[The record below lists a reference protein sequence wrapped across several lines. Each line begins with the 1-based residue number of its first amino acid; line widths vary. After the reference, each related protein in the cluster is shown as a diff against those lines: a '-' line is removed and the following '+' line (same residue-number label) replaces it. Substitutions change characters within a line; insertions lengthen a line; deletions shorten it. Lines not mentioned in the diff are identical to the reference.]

1 MKFFSSSAFGGQL
14 RKVLFYLSILYVI
27 FYLKVGLVYLA
38 TANLRRKLILKMRSH
53 EGNLE
58 VSDVGC
64 VRAIAAFVLNK
75 LLTTVSRV
83 RNILEESHFCLQ
95 LGENFQKKDVP
106 FSNVI
111 FLLSTYDINQLIT
124 YSEILGFPAS

>member
-14 RKVLFYLSILYVI
+14 RLFYLSILYVI

-75 LLTTVSRV
+75 LITTVRRV
-83 RNILEESHFCLQ
+83 RNVWRRVVSVDSWA
-95 LGENFQKKDVP
+95 K
-106 FSNVI
+106 I
-111 FLLSTYDINQLIT
+111 FRKRRSIFKRDFLIKHLR
-124 YSEILGFPAS
+124 YQ

>member
-1 MKFFSSSAFGGQL
+1 
-14 RKVLFYLSILYVI
+14 
-27 FYLKVGLVYLA
+27 
-38 TANLRRKLILKMRSH
+38 MRSH

-75 LLTTVSRV
+75 LITMLRRV
-83 RNILEESHFCLQ
+83 RNILEESHFCRQ
-95 LGENFQKKDVP
+95 LGENFQKKDIP

-111 FLLSTYDINQLIT
+111 FLLTTYDINELIT
-124 YSEILGFPAS
+124 NSESLGFPAS

>member
-14 RKVLFYLSILYVI
+14 RLFYLSILYVI

-75 LLTTVSRV
+75 LITMVRRV
-83 RNILEESHFCLQ
+83 RNILEESHFCRQ
-95 LGENFQKKDVP
+95 LGKKFQKKT
-106 FSNVI
+106 FHFQS
-111 FLLSTYDINQLIT
+111 
-124 YSEILGFPAS
+124 